1 MYPQRTLPP
10 AAAPINPEN
19 ILNGLRS
26 ALRGHAEVERFQA
39 ELEETF
45 QVRHCLAV
53 SSGKAALT
61 LILKSLHHI
70 HPDRDQ
76 VLIPAFTCY
85 SVPSAIV
92 RAGLRV
98 RLADIDP
105 ATLDFDPQNLEA
117 NTFSSEKV
125 LAVVSPHLFGLPADV
140 KQVRRMIPDPKVSII
155 EDAAQ
160 AMGGVD
166 AGSFLG
172 TQGDVG
178 FFSLGRGKAL
188 SAVQGGVVVTD
199 CPHIGQ
205 ELESAQQALDVQ
217 SRAQGLK
224 VAAYALALSILMH
237 PSMFWIPKSVP
248 GLQLG
253 ETIFDP
259 KFDMHRFSPFQAGL
273 VRKWPQRLGFWQQA
287 RKHNAVYWHNA
298 LRRFSWCAQISM
310 LTQLSSIPPLL
321 RYPVMVTSPAFRTAL
336 LQVSEQRGLG
346 IMPSYPD
353 SIDGIQGLQIVNA
366 SQGFP
371 GAKECARRLV
381 TFPVHSYL
389 SRKDRERIMKYI
401 NKITKKHVS
410 VST

>member
-26 ALRGHAEVERFQA
+26 ALRGQAEVERFQA
-39 ELEETF
+39 ELEATF
-45 QVRHCLAV
+45 QIRHCFLV

-61 LILKSLHHI
+61 LILKSLHHL

-76 VLIPAFTCY
+76 ILIPAFTCY

-92 RAGLRV
+92 RAGMRV

-105 ATLDFDPQNLEA
+105 ETLDFEPQSLEA
-117 NTFSSEKV
+117 NTFSSEKL

-140 KQVRRMIPDPKVSII
+140 KKVRRMIPDPEVRII

-166 AGSFLG
+166 NGSFLG
-172 TQGDVG
+172 TQGDAG

-199 CPHIGQ
+199 CPHLGQ
-205 ELESAQQALDVQ
+205 VLETAVQALDVQ
-217 SRAQGLK
+217 SSAQGLK
-224 VAAYALALSILMH
+224 IAAYALALSMLMH

-253 ETIFDP
+253 ETIYDP
-259 KFDMHRFSPFQAGL
+259 RFDMHRFSPFQTGL
-273 VRKWPQRLGFWQQA
+273 VRNWPQRLGSWQQA
-287 RKHNAVYWHNA
+287 RKHNAVYWHTA
-298 LRRFSWCAQISM
+298 LRRFSWCAPISR
-310 LTQLSSIPPLL
+310 LTHLSDIPPLL
-321 RYPVMVTSPAFRTAL
+321 RYPVMVHNESLRDTL
-336 LQVSEQRGLG
+336 LKSSERSGLG

-353 SIDGIQGLQIVNA
+353 SIDGIAELKIVNDHQ
-366 SQGFP
+366 SFP
-371 GAKECARRLV
+371 GAKQCARQLV

-389 SRKDRERIMKYI
+389 SRKDRERIMKCL
-401 NKITKKHVS
+401 KKFTKKHVS

>member
-1 MYPQRTLPP
+1 MLPKRTLPP
-10 AAAPINPEN
+10 AAAPILPRD
-19 ILNGLRS
+19 ILHGLWG
-26 ALRGHAEVERFQA
+26 AHRGQAEIERFTA
-39 ELEETF
+39 ELKETF
-45 QVRHCLAV
+45 QVKHCILV
-53 SSGKAALT
+53 SSGKTALT
-61 LILKSLHHI
+61 LTLKSLHSM

-98 RLADIDP
+98 RLVDIDP
-105 ATLDFDPQNLEA
+105 ATLDFDPQSLEA
-117 NTFSSEKV
+117 HAFSSEKL
-125 LAVVSPHLFGLPADV
+125 LAVVVPHLFGLPADL
-140 KQVRRMIPDPKVSII
+140 KRIRQIIPDPKVSII

-166 AGSFLG
+166 RGFFLG

-199 CPHIGQ
+199 CPHIGP
-205 ELESAQQALDVQ
+205 ELESALQTLNVQ
-217 SRAQGLK
+217 TSAQGLK
-224 VAAYALALSILMH
+224 IAAYSLALSVLMH

-259 KFDMHRFSPFQAGL
+259 RFDMHRFSSFQAGL
-273 VRKWPQRLGFWQQA
+273 VRNWPQRLCSWQQV
-287 RKHNAVYWHNA
+287 RKHNVGYWHKA
-298 LRRFSWCAQISM
+298 LRRFTWCGPIFS
-310 LTQLSSIPPLL
+310 LTQLSDIPPLL
-321 RYPVMVTSPAFRTAL
+321 RYPAMVTSAAFHTAL
-336 LQVSEQRGLG
+336 LQVSEQCGLG

-389 SRKDRERIMKYI
+389 SRKDRERIIKCLEQVY
-401 NKITKKHVS
+401 
-410 VST
+410 